1 MGREWQIGD
10 PVDGTTDGWMDA
22 QNWGHGGNDEKDQP
36 EDTGI
41 NPIYSKRD
49 RYSKM
54 AWDYYMDF
62 KEEEAL
68 YCINLALDL
77 DKYHSNNWNRK
88 AIILETLKRY
98 RKSEECYNES
108 LRLSPRNLVYDNKA
122 RMLYSW
128 ASHLREESK
137 ELQNGLKM
145 LKDAKQICMRAIN
158 TLPGENSKEDIN
170 KYLKL
175 KESIDFYIDYE
186 ETFQRNLETLNSYPK
201 EELFTITGRNFYKNE
216 IPLTP
221 GIPLKLVKEPDNEF
235 DNDAI
240 AVYAQDKKIGYVAN
254 KDYTKYELSSS
265 ASELQDKIQ
274 DTAKGCYLFYLDRY
288 AQIQFSIGRII
299 K

>member
-22 QNWGHGGNDEKDQP
+22 QNWGHGSGDEEDQP

-49 RYSKM
+49 KYSKM

-77 DKYHSNNWNRK
+77 DKCHSNNWNRK
-88 AIILETLKRY
+88 AIILEALKRY

-108 LRLSPRNLVYDNKA
+108 LRLSPSNLVHDNKA

-137 ELQNGLKM
+137 ELPNGLKM

-186 ETFQRNLETLNSYPK
+186 ETFQRNLERIFIKMKYH
-201 EELFTITGRNFYKNE
+201 LFQTC
-216 IPLTP
+216 L
-221 GIPLKLVKEPDNEF
+221 
-235 DNDAI
+235 
-240 AVYAQDKKIGYVAN
+240 
-254 KDYTKYELSSS
+254 
-265 ASELQDKIQ
+265 
-274 DTAKGCYLFYLDRY
+274 
-288 AQIQFSIGRII
+288 
-299 K
+299 

>member
-1 MGREWQIGD
+1 MGRDWQIGD

-22 QNWGHGGNDEKDQP
+22 QNWGRGGNDEEDQP

-88 AIILETLKRY
+88 AIILEALKRY

-108 LRLSPRNLVYDNKA
+108 LRLSPSNLVYDNKA

-137 ELQNGLKM
+137 ELSNGLKM

-158 TLPGENSKEDIN
+158 TLPGENSKENIN

-186 ETFQRNLETLNSYPK
+186 ETFQRNLETLKSYTK
-201 EELFTITGRNFYKNE
+201 DELFTITGRNFYKNE

-221 GIPLKLVKEPDNEF
+221 GMPLKLVKEPDNEF
-235 DNDAI
+235 DNEAI
-240 AVYAQDKKIGYVAN
+240 AVYVQDKKIGYVAN

-274 DTAKGCYLFYLDRY
+274 DTAQGSYLFYLDRY
-288 AQIQFSIGRII
+288 APIQFSIGRII